1 MVEVVVTS
9 LADAYSKSI
18 KKWLKKHEIL
28 VLIVCFLSFLLGL
41 PNVTEV
47 LEKNVLLLA
56 HYQNQW

>member
-9 LADAYSKSI
+9 LSDAYSKSI

-28 VLIVCFLSFLLGL
+28 VLLVCCLSFLLGL

-47 LEKNVLLLA
+47 HKTEISIF
-56 HYQNQW
+56 